1 MGRIWCEVFG
11 ILGGNVDIPWD
22 ILVSCVRRV
31 RAGDINVGV
40 VVITETMIID
50 DIFGRQCVR

>member
-1 MGRIWCEVFG
+1 MFG